1 MVHIKRVYSE
11 PSAQDGIR
19 ILVDRVWPRGWTQAR
34 ARLDAWHKELAPS
47 TALRTW
53 FGHDPRKWNEFRSR
67 YLAELAQPD
76 KRQALE
82 ELAHVA
88 RSQTLTLLFGAS
100 DVKHNQ
106 AVVLK
111 ELIDREERNDPMG
124 QSTPSTG
131 SRTSG

>member
-19 ILVDRVWPRGWTQAR
+19 ILVDRVWPRGCTKAR
-34 ARLDAWHKELAPS
+34 ARLDGWHKELAPS

-76 KRQALE
+76 KCQALE

-100 DVKHNQ
+100 DVKRNQ

-111 ELIDREERNDPMG
+111 ELIDREER
-124 QSTPSTG
+124 T
-131 SRTSG
+131 